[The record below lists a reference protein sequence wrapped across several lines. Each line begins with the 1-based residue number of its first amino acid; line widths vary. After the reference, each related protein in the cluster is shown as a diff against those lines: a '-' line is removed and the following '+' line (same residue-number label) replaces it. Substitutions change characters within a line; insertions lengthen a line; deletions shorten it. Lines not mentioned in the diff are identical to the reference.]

1 MKIIGIK
8 EPNVLSFPPL
18 RTWISTTQ
26 VFLNVVV
33 DVRKPSQ
40 WAIKVI
46 F

>member
-1 MKIIGIK
+1 MKKIGIK
-8 EPNVLSFPPL
+8 QPSVFSFTPL
-18 RTWISTTQ
+18 KTWISTTQ

-40 WAIKVI
+40 WATKVI